1 MKKQTMNEI
10 SSILDIAK
18 LLKQGEEQCQQKH
31 WEEVSKILQNQ
42 EKTASEYDAR
52 AVVESNFKTKRRIVL
67 QNAIKFVEAF
77 KWRFDKEVVAPIST
91 NELGLQVA
99 MGCEKNKNPRKIIN
113 SYIDN
118 LLTLRIINLEFDSY
132 SYNKSISRLY
142 SFNQFIYS
150 RLLVYANSRYQL
162 SVNQNQSLSYHIS
175 NLCRDKQAEDASED
189 VKFDESRIRICKRM
203 KMDVTGISL
212 SRIESVLNARYPQFL
227 EGKKIAAEL
236 NKSLPIEEQI
246 KWQWHLELKQ
256 HSGKRYL
263 TKIGF
268 RSSNMIC
275 SYKENENKNP
285 CYRGKWRREYLSEVY
300 GSKWSH
306 YDFNASIWRL
316 SYNLL
321 HDEML
326 PESKDGYE
334 LAYGDKFKSKEDREI
349 FKKIAMRLYFGG
361 INQLGVQVER
371 KFKEI
376 ADKLGEKYTYD
387 HARARFIQDIMS
399 EQKLI
404 AVEKIGGFFDS
415 EIFLHESCIYLNIY
429 KDILD
434 SGIRCTQIYDSFYFN
449 ADSNINVNQ
458 LYKTHLSQYK
468 LKFAYTFNY
477 LTLES
482 LSYHISNL
490 CRDKQAKKVVK
501 RDNSDIPAEPE
512 ANPLAEELENILD
525 NVVRS
530 SLMGLFTANKISREL
545 HLGRTW
551 TCSDQPT
558 GFCFST
564 ESREILK
571 AFNMNMQK
579 YKRALRIED

>member
-1 MKKQTMNEI
+1 MNEI
-10 SSILDIAK
+10 NSILDIAR
-18 LLKQGEEQCQQKH
+18 LLEQGEEQCQQKH

-52 AVVESNFKTKRRIVL
+52 AVVETNFKTKRRIVL

-91 NELGLQVA
+91 NEIGLQVA
-99 MGCEKNKNPRKIIN
+99 MGCENNKNPRQIIKT
-113 SYIDN
+113 YIDN
-118 LLTLRIINLEFDSY
+118 LMTLNVINLESNIYY
-132 SYNKSISRLY
+132 SKQSISKLY
-142 SFNQFIYS
+142 SFNQFIYAK
-150 RLLVYANSRYQL
+150 LLKYANSTYHV
-162 SVNQNQSLSYHIS
+162 SMSQNKSLSYHIS
-175 NLCRDKQAEDASED
+175 NLCRDEQEKDTSEN

-203 KMDVTGISL
+203 KMDVTGVSL
-212 SRIESVLNARYPQFL
+212 SRIEAVLNARYPQFL
-227 EGKKIAAEL
+227 EGKRIADEL
-236 NKSLPIEEQI
+236 NKTLPLEEQI

-256 HSGKRYL
+256 RDGKRYL

-268 RSSNMIC
+268 RASNMIC
-275 SYKENENKNP
+275 SYKKRENKNP
-285 CYRGKWRREYLSEVY
+285 CYRGKWRHEYLTEVY
-300 GSKWSH
+300 CSGYSH

-326 PESKDGYE
+326 PESLDGYE
-334 LAYGDKFKSKEDREI
+334 LAYGGKFKSDEDRDI

-361 INQLGVQVER
+361 VNQLGVQVER

-376 ADKLGEKYTYD
+376 ANKLGEEYVYD
-387 HARARFIQDIMS
+387 KARAKFIQDNMR
-399 EQKLI
+399 EQKLLAI
-404 AVEKIGGFFDS
+404 EKIGGFFDS

-429 KDILD
+429 KDIVD

-449 ADSNINVNQ
+449 ADSKINVNQ
-458 LYKTHLSQYK
+458 LYMTHLSQYK
-468 LKFAYTFNY
+468 LKYASTFSY

-482 LSYHISNL
+482 LSYHISIGYGE
-490 CRDKQAKKVVK
+490 KKAKKVVK

-512 ANPLAEELENILD
+512 ANPLAEELEKLLD
-525 NVVRS
+525 KVVKS

-551 TCSDQPT
+551 TFRDQPT
-558 GFCFST
+558 GFCFSSKT
-564 ESREILK
+564 REILK
-571 AFNMNMQK
+571 EFNMNMPQ
-579 YKRALRIED
+579 YKQALRIED

>member
-1 MKKQTMNEI
+1 M

-31 WEEVSKILQNQ
+31 WEEVSKILQTQ
-42 EKTASEYDAR
+42 EKTAAKYDAR
-52 AVVESNFKTKRRIVL
+52 AVVESNFKTKRKIVL

-77 KWRFDKEVVAPIST
+77 KWRFDNEVIAPIST
-91 NELGLQVA
+91 NEIGLQVA
-99 MGCEKNKNPRKIIN
+99 MGCEKNKNPRLKIGSI
-113 SYIDN
+113 IDN
-118 LLTLRIINLEFDSY
+118 LLTLRVISLESDSY
-132 SYNKSISRLY
+132 SYNKSISKLY
-142 SFNQFIYS
+142 SFNQFVYS
-150 RLLVYANSRYQL
+150 RLLAYANSSYQC
-162 SVNQNQSLSYHIS
+162 SFNQINKSLSYHIS
-175 NLCRDKQAEDASED
+175 NLCRDEQAEDTSED

-256 HSGKRYL
+256 RDGKRYL

-268 RSSNMIC
+268 RASNMIC
-275 SYKENENKNP
+275 SYKEKENKNP
-285 CYRGKWRREYLSEVY
+285 CYRGKWRREYLTEVY
-300 GSKWSH
+300 GSKWSN

-326 PESKDGYE
+326 PESMDGYE
-334 LAYGDKFKSKEDREI
+334 LAYGDKFKSTEDRDI

-376 ADKLGEKYTYD
+376 AYKLGEQYTYD
-387 HARARFIQDIMS
+387 RARARFIQDIMS
-399 EQKLI
+399 EQKII
-404 AVEKIGGFFDS
+404 AIEKIGGFFDS

-429 KDILD
+429 KDIVD

-458 LYKTHLSQYK
+458 LYKTHLTQYK
-468 LKFAYTFNY
+468 LKFASTFNY
-477 LTLES
+477 LTLS
-482 LSYHISNL
+482 GLSYHISNL
-490 CRDKQAKKVVK
+490 YGNKQAKKVLK
-501 RDNSDIPAEPE
+501 RDNSDIPDEPE
-512 ANPLAEELENILD
+512 ANPLAEKLEKLLD
-525 NVVRS
+525 KVVKS
-530 SLMGLFTANKISREL
+530 SLMGLHTANKISREL

-551 TCSDQPT
+551 TYRDQPT
-558 GFCFST
+558 GFCFSN
-564 ESREILK
+564 ESRQLFKALK
-571 AFNMNMQK
+571 QK
-579 YKRALRIED
+579 IPQFKKALRIED